1 MNPPLLYLS
10 GPMTG
15 LPSFNNPAFDAAAAA
30 LRALGWRVY
39 NPAENRWVAA
49 GVAFPLREGFAEYSS
64 VICLDASGLVL
75 LPGWEASLGATAE
88 FALARAVGIPARL
101 LEDVLAGGS
110 VVHDGEAILARV
122 KAMVSP

>member
-1 MNPPLLYLS
+1 MSPLLYLS

-15 LPSFNNPAFDAAAAA
+15 LPGFNYPAFNAAAAE

-49 GVAFPLREGFAEYSS
+49 GVEFPLREGVAEYSS
-64 VICLDASGLVL
+64 VICLEASGLVL
-75 LPGWEASLGATAE
+75 LPGWEASTGATAE

-101 LEDVLAGGS
+101 LEDVLA
-110 VVHDGEAILARV
+110 DGAIAEV
-122 KAMVSP
+122 AP